1 MRDYSFWHL
10 YHVPTVPTF
19 RSVFN
24 YVAVRII
31 NYRKQALSLSDT
43 RQRIRFAGTLPSG
56 QVASHAWSQV
66 GAAEQ
71 RS

>member
-19 RSVFN
+19 CIVFS
-24 YVAVRII
+24 YVAVRF
-31 NYRKQALSLSDT
+31 NYRKHALSLSDT